1 MVNNFLIHLH
11 ALFSQP
17 YIQLLT
23 AGLGLLICFF
33 LLELR
38 TLKWKRKCHS
48 LTLVNATLEER
59 LFLEQQ
65 HAQEKHELLEKTSRD
80 VQLQFKDL
88 AQQIF
93 EEKSRTFSRQN
104 FEKLDIV
111 LRPFA
116 DQISSFR
123 ERVDTIFTEET
134 KERASLKQEILLLRE
149 LNQQINEEAANLSR
163 AISGNRKLQ
172 GTWGELVLEKLLEQ
186 SGLRKH
192 HEYEAQTGHRDQEN
206 KLFKPD
212 IIIHLPGEKDIVI
225 DSKVSLSAWSRYVA
239 TEDEKQRTQ
248 EMANHLKALR
258 NHLKILDSKDY
269 SSLKGLRSLDFVLMF
284 VPIDSAFMTAIQQD
298 EKLINEMYS
307 RRVIIVTPT
316 TLLATLRI
324 IEHIWQ
330 LERQNRNALEIAHRA
345 SLLYDKFR
353 GFLEDMEKLGK
364 QLNSCQDSYDNAMN
378 KMSRGRGNLV
388 SQASIFPELGVK
400 IKKEIAKGLTDRSPN
415 GSSTPN

>member
-1 MVNNFLIHLH
+1 MADNPIIYLQ
-11 ALFSQP
+11 ALLSQH
-17 YIQLLT
+17 YIQLLI
-23 AGLGLLICFF
+23 ACLGFLICFF

-38 TLKWKRKCHS
+38 TIKWKRKCHA
-48 LTLVNATLEER
+48 LTIVNATLEEK
-59 LFLEQQ
+59 LILELQ
-65 HAQEKHELLEKTSRD
+65 HAQEKQELLEKTSREA
-80 VQLQFKDL
+80 QLQFKDL

-104 FEKLDIV
+104 TEKLDII

-116 DQISSFR
+116 EQVSSFR
-123 ERVDTIFTEET
+123 ERVDTIFIEET
-134 KERASLKQEILLLRE
+134 KERASLKQEILRLRE
-149 LNQQINEEAANLSR
+149 LNQQINEEAANLTR

-172 GTWGELVLEKLLEQ
+172 GTWGEIVLEKLLEQ
-186 SGLRKH
+186 SGLRKN

-212 IIIHLPGEKDIVI
+212 IIIHLPGEKDIII

-239 TEDEKQRTQ
+239 TEDENQRTH
-248 EMANHLKALR
+248 EMTDHLKALR
-258 NHLKILDSKDY
+258 NHLKTLESKDY

-353 GFLEDMEKLGK
+353 GFLEDMDKLGK
-364 QLNSCQDSYDNAMN
+364 QLNSCQDSYDSAMN
-378 KMSRGRGNLV
+378 KLCRGRGNLV

-400 IKKEIAKGLTDRSPN
+400 IKKEITKDLADAAPN
-415 GSSTPN
+415 QSSAPN

>member
-1 MVNNFLIHLH
+1 MVNNLIIRLH

-17 YIQLLT
+17 YIQLLI

-65 HAQEKHELLEKTSRD
+65 HAQEKQELLEKTSRD

-149 LNQQINEEAANLSR
+149 LNQQINQEAANLSR

-186 SGLRKH
+186 SGLRKN
-192 HEYEAQTGHRDQEN
+192 HEYEAQAGHRDQDN

-239 TEDEKQRTQ
+239 TEDEKQRAQ
-248 EMANHLKALR
+248 EMADHLKALR
-258 NHLKILDSKDY
+258 NHLKTLDSKDY

-298 EKLINEMYS
+298 DNLINEMYS

-364 QLNSCQDSYDNAMN
+364 QLNSCQDSYDSAMN

-400 IKKEIAKGLTDRSPN
+400 IKKELAKGLTDRTTN
-415 GSSTPN
+415 ESSTPN